1 MLTSAVAVFCL
12 FTISSVFLY
21 NSKIIMQNRTIEICR
36 NFAENISNVAREDL
50 VLDATYES
58 TNSVVSEIIKSKIE
72 GLQSIYIVNVYGKFV
87 VNFNKKDLPDIA
99 NTKELIYFQN
109 IQTLDLQEVYLKDS
123 KQNILKITY
132 PIFIKYNEQNLKI
145 GAAIFE
151 YNRDQVYAPVYEI
164 QNRIIL
170 LSIGITT
177 LTLIITFIVSTYITR
192 PIIQFSNGVQ
202 MLASGEL
209 EHKIEINSRD
219 EIELLS
225 QKFNEMS
232 NNLRQSYEQ
241 LEVKVLERTAELNS
255 TLNLIRKDL
264 AIAEKIQKTSL
275 AVNLNDYK
283 DLDICI
289 KYVPMTEVGG
299 DFYAVNKLNESTSRF
314 FLADATGHGVQ
325 AALIMMAI
333 QGIYDSI
340 KNFALPPNEVLEI
353 FNREFNRRYGILN
366 TFLTCILLDV
376 DTANEN
382 IKYASAGHPPG
393 ILIKENTETLL
404 LTKTGPLLGAKPNCK
419 YAQIEYPFLKNEK
432 IYLYTDGIFEQFYKE
447 DEFGE
452 DRLHKI
458 LVDNM
463 QNALDICL
471 DNVLTELNRFLNY
484 LPKQDDLTIMGIA
497 HKG

>member
-1 MLTSAVAVFCL
+1 
-12 FTISSVFLY
+12 
-21 NSKIIMQNRTIEICR
+21 MQNRTIEICR

-58 TNSVVSEIIKSKIE
+58 TNSVVGEIIKSKIE
-72 GLQSIYIVNVYGKFV
+72 GLQSIYIVNVYGKYV
-87 VNFNKKDLPDIA
+87 VNFYKANLPDVA
-99 NTKELIYFQN
+99 NNQELAYYQK
-109 IQTLDLQEVYLKDS
+109 IQSLDLQEVYLKES

-151 YNRDQVYAPVYEI
+151 YDRDQIYAPVYHI
-164 QNRIIL
+164 QNRIIF

-177 LTLIITFIVSTYITR
+177 LTLIITFFVSSYITK
-192 PIIQFSNGVQ
+192 PIIQFSKGVQ

-209 EHKIEINSRD
+209 AHKIEINSRD

-225 QKFNEMS
+225 QKFNDMS
-232 NNLRQSYEQ
+232 FNLRQSYEQ
-241 LEVKVLERTAELNS
+241 LEEKILERTKELNS

-275 AVNLNDYK
+275 ALNLAKYT
-283 DLDICI
+283 DLEIVI
-289 KYVPMTEVGG
+289 KYVSMTEVGG
-299 DFYAVNKLNESTSRF
+299 DFYAVNKLSDSTSRF

-340 KNFALPPNEVLEI
+340 KNFDLPPNEVLEI

-376 DTANEN
+376 DTSNHN

-393 ILIKENTETLL
+393 ILIKENNEFLL
-404 LTKTGPLLGAKPNCK
+404 LNKTGPLLGAKPNCK
-419 YAQIEYPFLKNEK
+419 YSQVEYPFLQNER
-432 IYLYTDGIFEQFYKE
+432 IYLYTDGIFEQFYQE

-452 DRLHKI
+452 ERLHKI
-458 LVDNM
+458 LVDN
-463 QNALDICL
+463 QKNKLDVCI
-471 DNVLTELNRFLNY
+471 DNVLSELNTFLHY
-484 LPKQDDLTIMGIA
+484 LPKQDDLTIVAIA
-497 HKG
+497 HKGNV